1 MTAAEAPMSERTSA
15 ASIGSTT
22 VSGTI
27 RVASDGDATGDD
39 EDDDDDDRGRGKH
52 HDDDD

>member
-22 VSGTI
+22 ASGTI

-39 EDDDDDDRGRGKH
+39 DDDDRGRGKR